1 MIQPQHPAEDA
12 GHLANVPPTPLHVDT
27 TGGSKRNPLVTP
39 SSNTSPTSKPD
50 EEAQNE
56 ADRQLFQSEVNK
68 KMDVPNGYLNVG
80 VLMLRWQK
88 GLDEFPKHDQEI
100 GDLKEVFEHQFHYE
114 CEIVELHNQ
123 KSPQHQLNHAIAN
136 HLLKYDGPNS
146 LLIIYYTGHGF
157 WREDKQDLEISASNK
172 FELPKCGGK
181 YNPTALWL
189 HAEEQLL
196 DETEGGPESDV
207 LFLMDC
213 CFASNL
219 QKSSTSH
226 QRTVELMAASS
237 KDTKTPGPG
246 EKSFTTALIAA
257 LRHLVEKDGK
267 TGFPTSKLHQEILH
281 RRSEPVAML
290 FDRFNRHLKRIK
302 LTPLDKPNAEER
314 QKIED
319 FFQEPEKSS
328 VVIRFSLK
336 EARLSNCQIEAFAR
350 ELPAACEKSDIPV
363 RKIEWLKMETM
374 SRKMISMGGAVQV
387 FRFAARHRLRRTRE
401 ALDTTLAQTPPP
413 MLSSLKRRPTSD
425 LPNPPLAPNE
435 RQLIAAVVYSS
446 SLGEVLG
453 SIPGTPPS
461 GSEQLDGMID

>member
-1 MIQPQHPAEDA
+1 
-12 GHLANVPPTPLHVDT
+12 
-27 TGGSKRNPLVTP
+27 
-39 SSNTSPTSKPD
+39 
-50 EEAQNE
+50 QNE

-88 GLDEFPKHDQEI
+88 GLDEFPKHDQEVSIPI

-136 HLLKYDGPNS
+136 HLLN
-146 LLIIYYTGHGF
+146 
-157 WREDKQDLEISASNK
+157 SNK

-363 RKIEWLKMETM
+363 RKIEWLKME
-374 SRKMISMGGAVQV
+374 
-387 FRFAARHRLRRTRE
+387 
-401 ALDTTLAQTPPP
+401 
-413 MLSSLKRRPTSD
+413 
-425 LPNPPLAPNE
+425 
-435 RQLIAAVVYSS
+435 
-446 SLGEVLG
+446 
-453 SIPGTPPS
+453 
-461 GSEQLDGMID
+461 